1 MRRIAL
7 EYKDVMSDPIKHEC
21 GIALIRLLK
30 PLEFYLEKYHTPL
43 YGLNKLYILMEKQH
57 NRGQD
62 GAGIGGVSF
71 DIAPGKEYM
80 FRSRSVNASPLPDI
94 FLKLNKD
101 FNKFNASYPFS
112 DVKAYKENLSFMGE
126 LLLGHLRYGTYGNY
140 DIENCH
146 PVLRQNNWKTRNL
159 MIAGNFNLTNNDELF
174 KKLVALGQ
182 YPINQ
187 SDTITVLEKIGH
199 FLDDEN
205 DKLYNYYK
213 ELGHSK
219 VEITQLICDNL
230 SLEKVLMRAAR
241 GFDGGYAIAGLV
253 GHGDAFVLRDP
264 AGIRPA
270 FYYHDDEVVVVASE
284 KPAIRTSF
292 NLPFNEIKEVGP
304 GNALI
309 IKKDGEVREVNITE
323 PTEKRSCSFERIYF
337 SRGTD
342 EDIYQ
347 ERKNLGRNLA
357 DDVLKR
363 INYDIENSVFS
374 YIPNTAEVAFFG
386 LVEGVNEYMNNI
398 KIKQIMELNVKDE
411 IEINRILSAKAR
423 VEKIA
428 VKDVK
433 IRTFI
438 SDDKQRNDLTTHI
451 YDSTYGLIN
460 AGIDNLVVLDDS
472 IVRGTTLKQSILTIL
487 DRLHP
492 RKIIIVSSA
501 PQIRYPDCY
510 GIDMS
515 KLKDFVAFRA
525 IIALLKENDKGFV
538 LKDVYHKCKEQE
550 TMHITEIK
558 NHVKDLYAQFTDDEI
573 TKKIIELVKPDVM
586 FSELDI
592 IYQTVEDL
600 HTAIPNHSGDW
611 YFTGNFP
618 TPGGNKVV
626 NQAYINYYEGKD
638 VRSY

>member
-1 MRRIAL
+1 
-7 EYKDVMSDPIKHEC
+7 MSDPIKHEC

-30 PLEFYLEKYHTPL
+30 PLEYYIEKYHTPM

-62 GAGIGGVSF
+62 GAGIGGVTF
-71 DIAPGKEYM
+71 DVSPGREYM
-80 FRSRSVNASPLPDI
+80 FRSRSVSSTPLPDI
-94 FLKLNKD
+94 FSKINKEY
-101 FNKFNASYPFS
+101 NKFTTAYPFG
-112 DVKAYKENLSFMGE
+112 DVNALKENLAFMGE
-126 LLLGHLRYGTYGNY
+126 LLLGHLRYGTYGHY
-140 DIENCH
+140 DIEHCH

-159 MIAGNFNLTNNDELF
+159 MIAGNFNMTNNDELF
-174 KKLVALGQ
+174 KKLVELGQ

-199 FLDDEN
+199 FLDVEN
-205 DKLYNYYK
+205 DKLYDQFKNQGY
-213 ELGHSK
+213 SK
-219 VEITQLICDNL
+219 VEITQLLCDHL
-230 SLEKVLMRAAR
+230 SLENVLLRAAR
-241 GFDGGYAIAGLV
+241 DFDGGYAIAGLV

-270 FYYHDDEVVVVASE
+270 YYYHDDEVVVVASE

-292 NLPFNEIKEVGP
+292 NLPYQPIKEVGP

-309 IKKDGEVREVNITE
+309 IKKNGEIKEVRIS
-323 PTEKRSCSFERIYF
+323 EKSEKKSCSFERIYF

-363 INYDIENSVFS
+363 IDYDIENTVFS
-374 YIPNTAEVAFFG
+374 YIPNTAEVAFLG
-386 LVEGVNEYMNNI
+386 LIEGVNDYMNNC
-398 KIKQIMELNVKDE
+398 KIRKIMALTDKDEKQINK
-411 IEINRILSAKAR
+411 ILSAKAR

-428 VKDVK
+428 VKDIK

-438 SDDKQRNDLTTHI
+438 SDDKHRKDLTAHV
-451 YDSTYGLIN
+451 YDSTYGLIKT
-460 AGIDNLVVLDDS
+460 GTDNLVVLDDS
-472 IVRGTTLKQSILTIL
+472 IVRGTTLKQSILIIL

-492 RKIIIVSSA
+492 KKIIIVSSA

-525 IIALLKENDKGFV
+525 IIELLNDHDKGYI
-538 LKDVYHKCKEQE
+538 LKDVYHKCKQQE
-550 TMHITEIK
+550 NMPRSEIK
-558 NHVKDLYAQFTDDEI
+558 NFVRDLYAQFTDEQI
-573 TKKIIELVKPDVM
+573 TQKIVELVKPEVM
-586 FSELDI
+586 TSDLDI
-592 IYQTVEDL
+592 IYQTLDDL
-600 HTAIPNHSGDW
+600 HKAIPNHSGDW

-626 NQAYINYYEGKD
+626 NQAFINYYEGKD

>member
-1 MRRIAL
+1 
-7 EYKDVMSDPIKHEC
+7 MSDPIKHEC

-30 PLEFYLEKYHTPL
+30 PLEFYLEKYHTAL

-80 FRSRSVNASPLPDI
+80 FRSRSVNSSPLPDI
-94 FLKLNKD
+94 FSKIHNE
-101 FNKFNASYPFS
+101 FNKFNSAYPFS
-112 DVKAYKENLSFMGE
+112 DVRAYKENLPFMGE
-126 LLLGHLRYGTYGNY
+126 LLLGHLRYGTYGHY
-140 DIENCH
+140 DIEHCH

-159 MIAGNFNLTNNDELF
+159 MIAGNFNMTNNDDLF
-174 KKLVALGQ
+174 KKLVDLGQ

-205 DKLYNYYK
+205 EKLYDHYK
-213 ELGHSK
+213 YLGYNK

-230 SLEKVLMRAAR
+230 SIEKVLIRAVK
-241 GFDGGYAIAGLV
+241 GFDGGYSIGGLV

-270 FYYHDDEVVVVASE
+270 YYYHDDEVVVVASE

-292 NLPFNEIKEVGP
+292 NLPFHEIKEVGP

-323 PTEKRSCSFERIYF
+323 PTEKKSCSFERIYF

-347 ERKNLGRNLA
+347 ERKNLGRYLA
-357 DDVLKR
+357 DDVLRR
-363 INYDIENSVFS
+363 IDYDIENTVFS
-374 YIPNTAEVAFFG
+374 YIPNTAEVAFLG
-386 LVEGVNEYMNNI
+386 LIEGVNEYMNNI
-398 KIKQIMELNVKDE
+398 KIKQIMELKTKDE
-411 IEINRILSAKAR
+411 TEINRILSAKAR

-438 SDDKQRNDLTTHI
+438 TDDKQRNDLTAHV
-451 YDSTYGLIN
+451 YDTTYGLIN
-460 AGIDNLVVLDDS
+460 TGIDNLVVLDDS
-472 IVRGTTLKQSILTIL
+472 IVRGTTLKQSILNIL

-492 RKIIIVSSA
+492 KRILIVSSA

-525 IIALLKENDKGFV
+525 IIELLKENEKSFV
-538 LKDVYHKCKEQE
+538 LKDVYHKCREQDKLPFY
-550 TMHITEIK
+550 EIK
-558 NHVKDLYAQFTDDEI
+558 NNVKELYSHFTTEEI
-573 TKKIIELVKPDVM
+573 TRKIIELVKPESM

-592 IYQTVEDL
+592 IYQSVEDL
-600 HTAIPNHSGDW
+600 HKAIPNHSGDW
-611 YFTGNFP
+611 YFTGDFP

-626 NQAYINYYEGKD
+626 NKAFINYYEGKD